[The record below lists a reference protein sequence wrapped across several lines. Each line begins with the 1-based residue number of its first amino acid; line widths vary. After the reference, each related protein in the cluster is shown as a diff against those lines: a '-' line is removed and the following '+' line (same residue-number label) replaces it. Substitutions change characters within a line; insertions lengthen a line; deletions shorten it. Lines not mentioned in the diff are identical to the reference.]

1 MSLNVKLLMKI
12 ANIIFPVLLNQ
23 ITPALREELKNYLY
37 QLYEKAQETENPF
50 DDLFIHLIITFLG
63 FNKEEEKD

>member
-23 ITPALREELKNYLY
+23 VTPALREELKNYLY

-50 DDLFIHLIITFLG
+50 DDLLIHLIITFLG